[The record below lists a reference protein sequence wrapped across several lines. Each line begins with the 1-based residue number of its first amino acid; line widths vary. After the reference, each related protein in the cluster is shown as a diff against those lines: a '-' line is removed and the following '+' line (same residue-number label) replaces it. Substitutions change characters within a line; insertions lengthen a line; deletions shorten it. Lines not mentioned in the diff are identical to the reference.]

1 MGMARVS
8 LIAGLVLALDG
19 AAASADAA
27 SAPASGPDLSQL
39 SIEQLV
45 NINITSV
52 SKTPEAL
59 SGAPAAVYVITHD
72 DIIRSG
78 ATTLPE
84 MLRLAPNLEVAQ
96 IDAQSYAISA
106 RGFNLYGADKLL
118 VLIDGRSVYTPFFS
132 GVFWDQESVLPE
144 DIDRIEVISGPG
156 ATLWGANAVNG
167 VINII
172 TKKSSDTQGGFVDAG
187 AGNTMYDGTAQYG
200 SKIGQYTT
208 YRVYGEGL
216 EQQHDELRN
225 GSSAGDGWRRQQG
238 GFRVDWNKAAD
249 LITLQGDV
257 YQNPEQNQN
266 LTHDFA
272 TESSQIAGRNLLAR
286 WTRQWDGG
294 STTQVQT
301 YYDYNARL
309 DSADVYGGD
318 RLSIYDADAQDSFSL
333 GTRNAF
339 VAGGGYRIE
348 QDEINDNLAAVP
360 AVLFEPASA
369 TLDRS
374 NVFLQDTITLTDTLK
389 LTPGIKIEKDAYVAV
404 EPLPSVRLAWKL
416 DDRNL
421 IWAAISRAARAPSRE
436 DRNLDEVVLQT
447 KPPLN
452 FFAGNDF
459 QSEKLDAYELGYRAE
474 PAPRVSFSVSTYYNV
489 YQDLRSIGT
498 TAVTAF
504 PVYFNNDMQGDTYGA
519 ETWVTYQVLR
529 WWRLAAGYN
538 ILREK
543 LEFKPGTPDIS
554 GVSTAGD
561 DPGHQV
567 SLRSSM
573 DLPHDVTLD
582 ADLRQIGSLP
592 DPKVPAYAEL
602 DARVGWKISDAFNVA
617 LSGSNLLRAH
627 HIEFIDTSVRQ
638 PVEIGRTFYVQ
649 AQWRF

>member
-1 MGMARVS
+1 VGIARVS

-19 AAASADAA
+19 AAASADDA
-27 SAPASGPDLSQL
+27 SAPASLPDLSRL
-39 SIEQLV
+39 SIEQLA
-45 NINITSV
+45 NIDITSV

-59 SGAPAAVYVITHD
+59 SDAPAAVYVITHD

-132 GVFWDQESVLPE
+132 GVFWDQQNVPPE

-187 AGNTMYDGTAQYG
+187 AGNKMYDGTAQYG

-208 YRVYGEGL
+208 YRAYGEGL
-216 EQQHDELRN
+216 EQLHDDIRN
-225 GSSAGDGWRRQQG
+225 GSGASDGWRREQG
-238 GFRVDWNKAAD
+238 GFRVDWNKDAD
-249 LITLQGDV
+249 LVTVQGDI
-257 YQNPEQNQN
+257 YQNPEQNLN
-266 LTHDFA
+266 LAHDVA

-318 RLSIYDADAQDSFSL
+318 RLSIYDVDAQDSFSL

-348 QDEINDNLAAVP
+348 QDEINDNFATVP

-389 LTPGIKIEKDAYVAV
+389 LTPGIKIEKDAYVSV

-436 DRNLDEVVLQT
+436 DRNLNEVYLTT
-447 KPPLN
+447 KPPLD

-459 QSEKLDAYELGYRAE
+459 QSEKLNAYELGYRAE
-474 PAPRVSFSVSTYYNV
+474 PVSRVSVSVSTYYNV
-489 YQDLRSIGT
+489 YQDLRSIGVT
-498 TAVTAF
+498 QRTAF
-504 PVYFNNDMQGDTYGA
+504 PIYFNNDMQGDTYGA
-519 ETWVTYQVLR
+519 ETWATYQVLS
-529 WWRLAAGYN
+529 WWRLTAGFN
-538 ILREK
+538 LSREK

-554 GVSTAGD
+554 GLQAAGN
-561 DPGHQV
+561 DPGHQA

-573 DLPHDVTLD
+573 DLSRSVTLD
-582 ADLRQIGSLP
+582 ADLRQVGSLP
-592 DPKVPAYAEL
+592 NPQVSAYTEL
-602 DARVGWKISDAFNVA
+602 DARLGWKISDAFNVS
-617 LSGSNLLRAH
+617 LSGFNLLRAH
-627 HIEFIDTSVRQ
+627 HLEFIATSVR
-638 PVEIGRTFYVQ
+638 PPTEVGRTFYVK